1 MTRLT
6 LTLTAA
12 LALAAM
18 SPAQNF
24 NFSNFSSTAGLQLN
38 GSAAQVGAVLR
49 INPNLSNQTGAAF
62 TTTPHVVL
70 GGFDTTFQFR
80 ITPPLNG
87 TKAEG
92 MAFVIQNSPAGANAL
107 GGAVWGIGYGPG
119 ANASP
124 LANSLAIEIDT
135 FQDGFL
141 SDTSSNELTVHTN
154 GPANNNENEA
164 FSIGRVTPAVNMSDG
179 ASHTMRVLYVPGTL
193 DIFLDNL
200 TAPVLSVP
208 YDFTTGGNFLNN
220 GLSVAGLNLPS
231 AAAHVGFTATT
242 GAGTLTETVD
252 ILSWS
257 WISTPLTDPCFAGN
271 VGQGAGGP
279 FDILTVNGSSGGFF
293 RRVTVPTFQPITLE
307 VGQPPTNPNPAD
319 FILFGVLGAADGS
332 QQIALPFG
340 AFCFPLALP
349 VLPPGTFILADT
361 FGVGSPALLPAT
373 PTPWQLFLP
382 TGIPFAATATYQAVV
397 AENASP
403 LQLAVSNGLI
413 LDVVVGPPPT
423 ITGINPPSALPGAPI
438 TVSGTGFVPNLVLTV
453 DGNPVTPTLITDTQI
468 VFPYPAGTAC
478 GATLTVTH
486 PDGQSAATTLNPQT
500 VINNAINPQ
509 GPAAG
514 GANLIILGA
523 GFGPGTT
530 VTIGGN
536 PATVNTAGATV
547 LAVTTPPG
555 PVGPATVVVT
565 SPGGCSATT
574 TYTYL

>member
-6 LTLTAA
+6 IA
-12 LALAAM
+12 LAVALGLTTQCL
-18 SPAQNF
+18 AQNF
-24 NFSNFSSTAGLQLN
+24 NFTDFSSTAGLQLN
-38 GSAAQVGAVLR
+38 GSAAQVGTVLR
-49 INPNLSNQTGAAF
+49 INPNLSNQTGSAF

-119 ANASP
+119 ANGSP

-141 SDTSSNELTVHTN
+141 ADTSSNELTVHTN
-154 GPANNNENEA
+154 GTGNNNENEA
-164 FSIGRVTPAVNMSDG
+164 FSIGRVTPAMNMSNG
-179 ASHTMRVLYVPGTL
+179 AIHTMRVLYVPGTL

-200 TAPVLSVP
+200 TVPVLSVP
-208 YDFTTGGNFLNN
+208 YDFMTGGNFVNN
-220 GLSVAGLNLPS
+220 GVAVNGLNLPN
-231 AAAHVGFTATT
+231 AAAHLGFTATT
-242 GAGTLTETVD
+242 GAGTLTETVE

-271 VGQGAGGP
+271 VGQGVGGP

-293 RRVTVPTFQPITLE
+293 RRVTVPTFQPITL
-307 VGQPPTNPNPAD
+307 GISQPPTNPNPAD
-319 FILFGVLGAADGS
+319 FILFGTLGAADGS
-332 QQIALPFG
+332 QQITLPFG
-340 AFCFPLALP
+340 AFCFPIALP
-349 VLPPGTFILADT
+349 ILPPGTFILADT
-361 FGVGSPALLPAT
+361 FGVGSPALVPAT
-373 PTPWQLFLP
+373 PTPWQLTLP

-397 AENASP
+397 AESAAP

-413 LDVVVGPPPT
+413 LDVVVGPPPM
-423 ITGINPPSALPGAPI
+423 ITGINPPSALPGGPI
-438 TVSGTGFVPNLVLTV
+438 TITGTGFVPNLTLSV
-453 DGNPVTPTLITDTQI
+453 DGTPVVPTSVTATEI
-468 VFPYPAGTAC
+468 VFPFPAGTSC
-478 GATLTVTH
+478 GAALVVAH
-486 PDGQSAATTLNPQT
+486 PDGQSASATLNPQT
-500 VINNAINPQ
+500 TINNAINPQ

-514 GANLIILGA
+514 GASFIILGA

-555 PVGPATVVVT
+555 VVGPATVVVT

>member
-242 GAGTLTETVD
+242 GAGARSRRF
-252 ILSWS
+252 LS
-257 WISTPLTDPCFAGN
+257 FHG
-271 VGQGAGGP
+271 
-279 FDILTVNGSSGGFF
+279 
-293 RRVTVPTFQPITLE
+293 R
-307 VGQPPTNPNPAD
+307 
-319 FILFGVLGAADGS
+319 
-332 QQIALPFG
+332 
-340 AFCFPLALP
+340 
-349 VLPPGTFILADT
+349 
-361 FGVGSPALLPAT
+361 
-373 PTPWQLFLP
+373 
-382 TGIPFAATATYQAVV
+382 AVR
-397 AENASP
+397 
-403 LQLAVSNGLI
+403 Q
-413 LDVVVGPPPT
+413 
-423 ITGINPPSALPGAPI
+423 
-438 TVSGTGFVPNLVLTV
+438 
-453 DGNPVTPTLITDTQI
+453 
-468 VFPYPAGTAC
+468 
-478 GATLTVTH
+478 
-486 PDGQSAATTLNPQT
+486 
-500 VINNAINPQ
+500 
-509 GPAAG
+509 
-514 GANLIILGA
+514 
-523 GFGPGTT
+523 
-530 VTIGGN
+530 
-536 PATVNTAGATV
+536 
-547 LAVTTPPG
+547 
-555 PVGPATVVVT
+555 
-565 SPGGCSATT
+565 
-574 TYTYL
+574 